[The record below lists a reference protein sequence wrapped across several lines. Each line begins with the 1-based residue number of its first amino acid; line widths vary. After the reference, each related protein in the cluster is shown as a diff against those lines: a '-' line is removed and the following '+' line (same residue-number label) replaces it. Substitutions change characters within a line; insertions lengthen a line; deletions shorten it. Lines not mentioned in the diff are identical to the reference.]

1 MAVEVAFFLVVWSGG
16 GMALESRFSTLV
28 VVAGDLIVAVCLL
41 VRVITGAII

>member
-28 VVAGDLIVAVCLL
+28 VVAGDLIVAVSVFSFELPPVL
-41 VRVITGAII
+41 